1 MTVVVAGGSG
11 FIGTLL
17 SQKLLALGDTVI
29 VIDINAP
36 RFTHERLYY
45 IQCDI
50 TSQKLPFNV
59 LEKTD
64 AVVNLAGVPISKK
77 WNSKSKEQ
85 IKTSRILATKHI
97 VESMRTT
104 TNRPTILINASAVG
118 YYGERGNEELT
129 EQSLCGE
136 GFLASV
142 VSDWEQEARTAEAFG
157 TRVVCIRTAPVVG
170 HGGMI
175 IQLKR
180 GARFGFTSYLSKR
193 DFWQPW
199 IHEDDIVNTYLF
211 ALQTSTLQGPVNA
224 VAPEL
229 VTHRT
234 FMKAFAHTAHR
245 HILGTVPQ
253 SIGKLLFGEVLTE
266 ITKSQKVY
274 PTRLLDKG
282 FVFQYSHLED
292 AMKKALTV
300 QNETN

>member
-29 VIDINAP
+29 VIDVNAP

-59 LEKTD
+59 LEQTD
-64 AVVNLAGVPISKK
+64 AVINLTGVPISKK
-77 WNSKSKEQ
+77 WNPKTKEQ

-118 YYGERGNEELT
+118 YYGERGDEELT
-129 EQSLCGE
+129 EQSSSGE

-142 VSDWEQEARTAEAFG
+142 VSEWEQEARTAEAFG

-175 IQLKR
+175 TQMKR
-180 GARFGFTSYLSKR
+180 AARFGFTSYLSKR

-224 VAPEL
+224 VAPEF
-229 VTHRT
+229 VTHRV
-234 FMKAFAHTAHR
+234 FMKTFAHTAHR
-245 HILGTVPQ
+245 YILGTLPQ
-253 SIGKLLFGEVLTE
+253 ILGKVFFGEVLTE
-266 ITKSQKVY
+266 ITKSQKVR

-282 FVFQYSHLED
+282 FVFQYQHLTD
-292 AMKKALTV
+292 AMVDVLSIR
-300 QNETN
+300 NETN